1 MGKPL
6 KLHDQKNTKSDRE
19 ELKNV
24 QQEVSSESV
33 TRIIISENTVS
44 SINMDSRIDEILVS
58 KDSDVRNENSLLKVT
73 VTSS

>member
-6 KLHDQKNTKSDRE
+6 KLHDEKNTKSDRE